1 VMGDQIDNS
10 PYRLF
15 RVNVNESQY
24 LAVYYKP
31 T

>member
-1 VMGDQIDNS
+1 MGDQMDNS

-15 RVNVNESQY
+15 RVNVNESLY
-24 LAVYYKP
+24 LSVYYKP